1 MLHLYLLPLSLLPLS
16 LHTLSFVCPWLET
29 AEISAQINVHTKRV
43 LSNQQNSLELFQI
56 IPFLKFPILF
66 VCFLTCFVFID
77 SQSWNWMFGHGAY
90 RFNHSSRREEVQG
103 YPETIIPLN
112 GEKKR

>member
-1 MLHLYLLPLSLLPLS
+1 
-16 LHTLSFVCPWLET
+16 
-29 AEISAQINVHTKRV
+29 
-43 LSNQQNSLELFQI
+43 
-56 IPFLKFPILF
+56 
-66 VCFLTCFVFID
+66 LTCFVFID